1 MTFTIC
7 KHRKYQ
13 GGDVLESSVKV
24 ETLNIV
30 LDLVKRE
37 VLNGETFEAIKRGE
51 IGHHFADDAEFVY
64 QIVVK

>member
-1 MTFTIC
+1 MTYTIC

-13 GGDVLESSVKV
+13 GGDVLESSVGSESLV
-24 ETLNIV
+24 VV

-37 VLNGETFEAIKRGE
+37 ALNGETFEEIKRGE
-51 IGHHFADDAEFVY
+51 IGHYFAEDEEFVY